1 MTQFRNK
8 SAIRKHFEDLLG
20 RIKRRRVYSIIILIV
35 IFASLVLV
43 LRGSVPE
50 KNATQ
55 IDGTSY
61 LESIDSSSFGPQIWS
76 DNLTG
81 QPAWQLYP
89 DNGTQGILTFKN
101 GSLNLTAFFPGSSQY
116 LAVSIYRR
124 PINVSLTYNP
134 IVIATVEASKGIH
147 YGMRLSGVEP
157 GNVPFQAWYESSP
170 LQHRPGQGT
179 DENLTANLALDSYVA
194 NGQFPP
200 PNSDITSIKFD
211 IEATPGQTG
220 WFSLI
225 LSHIAILSTQQKPY
239 AEGSPS
245 NGLIIHLNNSF
256 TNAQPSNQSLFQVYV
271 GYRIGGTSDLQYKLY
286 LSEGLH
292 TLAEG
297 FEYHLKPI
305 VNYEIAVLYPWNVYD
320 FPLVY
325 SDSNDSYISVVALQG
340 SINYFKLDT
349 LLFDYLS
356 QTLTQSATVDQNV
369 AQFLI
374 SYYMIFL
381 FVTPISMALLFAR
394 SFRDEQETPSNS

>member
-1 MTQFRNK
+1 M
-8 SAIRKHFEDLLG
+8 
-20 RIKRRRVYSIIILIV
+20 KRRFYSIIILV
-35 IFASLVLV
+35 VLFASLVLV

-61 LESIDSSSFGPQIWS
+61 LESIDSSSIGPQIWS

-81 QPAWQLYP
+81 QTPWQLLP
-89 DNGTQGILTFKN
+89 DNGTQGILTFRN
-101 GSLNLTAFFPGSSQY
+101 NSLNLTAFFPGSSQY

-124 PINVSLTYNP
+124 PINVSLNGSP
-134 IVIATVEASKGIH
+134 IAVATIEASKGIH
-147 YGMRLSGVEP
+147 YGMRFSGVEP
-157 GNVPFQAWYESSP
+157 GNIPFQAWYESSS

-200 PNSDITSIKFD
+200 SNSAITSIKFD

-225 LSHIAILSTQQKPY
+225 LSHIAVLSTQQEPY
-239 AEGSPS
+239 VAGSAS
-245 NGLIIHLNNSF
+245 NGLIIHLNNGF
-256 TNAQPSNQSLFQVYV
+256 TSAQPSNQSLFQVYV
-271 GYRIGGTSDLQYKLY
+271 GYGIDGTPDLQYRLY
-286 LSEGLH
+286 LNEGLH
-292 TLAEG
+292 TVAEG
-297 FEYHLKPI
+297 FDYHVKPV
-305 VNYEIAVLYPWNVYD
+305 VNYEIAALFPWRVYD

-325 SDSNDSYISVVALQG
+325 SNSNGTYISVVATQG
-340 SINYFKLDT
+340 SITYFKLDT

-356 QTLTQSATVDQNV
+356 QTLTESASVDQNT
-369 AQFLI
+369 AQFLF

-381 FVTPISMALLFAR
+381 FVTPIAMALLFAR
-394 SFRDEQETPSNS
+394 SFRDEKETTSNS